1 MMMSLR
7 RTIRTNESVIVA
19 KLFII
24 FGVTFRGTID
34 SCENKKKGAVE
45 QSKMQLKLGIFPNL
59 MVTLKLSMI
68 FLLMSIKLSKII
80 YG

>member
-24 FGVTFRGTID
+24 FGVTFRGTVG

-59 MVTLKLSMI
+59 MVT
-68 FLLMSIKLSKII
+68 
-80 YG
+80 

>member
-1 MMMSLR
+1 MTGRRKTHKMMTDLR
-7 RTIRTNESVIVA
+7 RTIRINESVIVA

-24 FGVTFRGTID
+24 SCVTFRGTID

-59 MVTLKLSMI
+59 MVT
-68 FLLMSIKLSKII
+68 
-80 YG
+80 

>member
-7 RTIRTNESVIVA
+7 RTIRINESVIVA

-34 SCENKKKGAVE
+34 SGTIACQVYSLNR
-45 QSKMQLKLGIFPNL
+45 
-59 MVTLKLSMI
+59 
-68 FLLMSIKLSKII
+68 KII
-80 YG
+80 YAA

>member
-68 FLLMSIKLSKII
+68 FLLMSVKVNF
-80 YG
+80 

>member
-7 RTIRTNESVIVA
+7 RTTKTNKRAIVENR
-19 KLFII
+19 FII
-24 FGVTFRGTID
+24 SCVTFRDTID

-68 FLLMSIKLSKII
+68 FLLMSVKVNF
-80 YG
+80 